1 MREMKR
7 FLRSKSRII
16 GTLAMPIFFLL
27 SLSFG
32 IGPSVNLGGIAKGV
46 RYLDFL
52 VPGIIGMNM
61 LFSSMFGGL
70 SVLWDKEFGFLKEI
84 LVAPVRRSSI
94 VLGRISGALT
104 TTLIQGVLILIISF
118 ALGFKIINTFSL
130 ISALIFMILICIGF
144 IGAGIAFA
152 SILSDTQ
159 GFSLITQFI
168 VFPIFL
174 LSGALFPLANLP
186 GWIKWLTMIDP
197 LTYGI
202 DGLRGSLIGISQF
215 YLLLDFSVLL
225 VFDFLMVFLGTWLFS
240 KTEV

>member
-1 MREMKR
+1 MDKIINMKLVNYSAIYVMWMREMKR
-7 FLRSKSRII
+7 FLRAKSRII

-84 LVAPVRRSSI
+84 LVAPVQRSSI

-118 ALGFKIINTFSL
+118 ALGFKIVNAFSL
-130 ISALIFMILICIGF
+130 ISALVFMILICIGF

-174 LSGALFPLANLP
+174 LSGALFPLSNLH
-186 GWIKWLTMIDP
+186 GWIKWL
-197 LTYGI
+197 
-202 DGLRGSLIGISQF
+202 
-215 YLLLDFSVLL
+215 
-225 VFDFLMVFLGTWLFS
+225 
-240 KTEV
+240 